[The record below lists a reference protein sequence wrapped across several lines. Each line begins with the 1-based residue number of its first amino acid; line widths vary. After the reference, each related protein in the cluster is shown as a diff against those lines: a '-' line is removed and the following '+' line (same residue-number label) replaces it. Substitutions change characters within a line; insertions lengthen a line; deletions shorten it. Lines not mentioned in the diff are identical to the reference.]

1 MYLRKITLTAAAVAA
16 FTPVLSQA
24 SPERAALTSCSRAF
38 AANLA
43 SPGAAAPAFKVVLR
57 GAADVGSVSQFFA
70 REYTFYLRANDQ
82 KTGLP
87 LARAT
92 CSTDAS
98 GTVVAFSQVA
108 ADAAYPSLA
117 SLD

>member
-1 MYLRKITLTAAAVAA
+1 MYIRKITLIAASFAA
-16 FTPVLSQA
+16 LTPVVSQA
-24 SPERAALTSCSRAF
+24 SPERAALTACSRAF

-43 SPGAAAPAFKVVLR
+43 SPGAAAPSFKVVLR
-57 GAADVGSVSQFFA
+57 GSSDAGSVSQFFA

-92 CSTDAS
+92 CATDAS

-108 ADAAYPSLA
+108 ANAAYPVLVA
-117 SLD
+117 RN